1 MKKRDF
7 WTAVIGVSIIYIGLC
22 FWIYFRIES
31 QLSRSVSLVEKEQK
45 CPRAYS
51 PRHAHFSG
59 NTVAVRQIS
68 TTWPTCQAKLT
79 AEQHGVDIQMESE
92 WSSIKVAYPKFILTV
107 SGWVPD
113 LQVPSY
119 TAKGGDRPLHVIVV
133 PHSHQDPGWLSTF
146 SQYYNSYTKETLDSA
161 VEQLMKQPTWKFIWA
176 EMIFLARWWETASQ
190 EKKEK
195 FLKLVADGRLEIV
208 TAGWVMSDEANV
220 HYEAMLDQL
229 IEGHQWLK
237 SNIGVEAKTGWSI
250 DQFGYSP
257 TMPYL
262 MKNSGIENLVIQRVH
277 YSVKKHLAAGRN
289 LEFHWRQA
297 WASGVESD
305 LFCHVMPFLS
315 YSIMYSCGPEP
326 HVCCKFDFDRTK
338 CLRGKKPIEPDDVSD
353 TNVEQLSWELWEQLQ
368 KKAHLYKSN
377 VLLVPHGD
385 DFRYS
390 SPSEWNKQLT
400 NLEKMFTFMN
410 SKTDFHIKIEFGT
423 LSDYFSAL
431 EKDKPHFTHESPF
444 PSLSGDFFPYT
455 DRSDQ
460 YWSGYFTSR
469 PLYKHIT
476 RVLQAKIR
484 LLDIWY
490 TLCYVRA
497 VRRHKTAVV
506 TFLRERFS
514 VLVSTRRA
522 NGHFQ
527 HHDAITGTSSSAVTK
542 DYAQILLNAM
552 EQADAMIG
560 AVTTILMTDGPL
572 EEGAITSHIK
582 PNEEWKHFDEPPM
595 RNAFEVNEKRTV
607 IISNPLTTRRR
618 EVVRVTTLSPDVTVT
633 DADLGIVLHQI
644 NPVLT
649 SDFNIDLNRFEVAFL
664 VDLPP
669 LSVKKYFLQP
679 SKDAERSQARV
690 SAFNTNLAEDFKKS
704 RFRVSTGQQP
714 RVLELDNGYYRVS
727 FSPCTGFLEHVHRK
741 VDDWMYEVQL
751 KMMTYDTGSWFKDK
765 SGAYTFQPNGPA
777 TELDIEY
784 PEMIMVDGPV
794 MSAVY
799 TSVPGILHSATLY
812 KVEGSAVAGLHLEN
826 LVNLNSDR
834 WDNKELVMRLDSSI
848 YNREHSICTDLN
860 GFQMHRK
867 QYQSKL
873 TMQGNFHPLSTAAY
887 IEDSLGSRLTLL
899 TAETHGVANLEP
911 GWLEVVLD
919 RRLMQG
925 DWRGLNEGVKNNM
938 PTPSHFVLMLE
949 KSRTKL
955 DAGPPVPACFPSATS
970 HLLSQS
976 LLHPLSV
983 GVVNTGGDAL
993 GTRYLSQLSLV
1004 RQPLPPA
1011 LGLVNLRTLRVN
1023 DTVAVTSLLIV
1034 HQAGLDCDV
1043 TETLEDEQTIQE
1055 SPSVKLFEDVN
1066 VVSAFETNLNGLKIK
1081 KKLTS
1086 YEMNVPP
1093 MELKT
1098 FKLSLG

>member
-7 WTAVIGVSIIYIGLC
+7 WTAVVVVSIIYIGLS
-22 FWIYFRIES
+22 FWIYFRLES
-31 QLSRSVSLVEKEQK
+31 QLSRAVSLKKQEEK

-59 NTVAVRQIS
+59 NTAAVRQIS

-79 AEQHGVDIQMESE
+79 ADQHGVDIQMERE
-92 WSSIKVAYPKFILTV
+92 WAFIKVAYPKFILTV

-113 LQVPSY
+113 LQVPYY
-119 TAKGGDRPLHVIVV
+119 TVKGGDRPLHVIVV

-146 SQYYNSYTKETLDSA
+146 SQYYDSYTKGTLDNA
-161 VEQLMKQPTWKFIWA
+161 VEQLTKNPTWKFIWA
-176 EMIFLARWWETASQ
+176 EMIFLAKWWETASQ
-190 EKKEK
+190 ETKDK
-195 FLKLVADGRLEIV
+195 FLKLVSEGRLEIV
-208 TAGWVMSDEANV
+208 TAGWVMSDEGNV

-229 IEGHQWLK
+229 IEGQQWLN
-237 SNIGVEAKTGWSI
+237 SNIGVEAKTGWSV

-257 TMPYL
+257 TMTYL
-262 MKNSGIENLVIQRVH
+262 MKNTGIENLVIQRVH
-277 YSVKKHLAAGRN
+277 YSIKKHLAATRN
-289 LEFHWRQA
+289 LEFNWRQA
-297 WASGVESD
+297 WASDVEND

-326 HVCCKFDFDRTK
+326 HVCCKFDFQKDK
-338 CLRGKKPIEPDDVSD
+338 CLRGKKTIKPEVV
-353 TNVEQLSWELWEQLQ
+353 TEKNVEKLSWELWEQLQ

-385 DFRYS
+385 DFRYFS
-390 SPSEWNKQLT
+390 ESEWTKQLT
-400 NLEKMFTFMN
+400 NLEKIFTFMN
-410 SKTDFHIKIEFGT
+410 SKSDFHIKIEFGT
-423 LSDYFSAL
+423 LRDYFTAL
-431 EKDKPHFTHESPF
+431 EKDKPHFTDKSPF

-476 RVLQAKIR
+476 RVLQAKVR

-490 TLCYVRA
+490 TLCYARA
-497 VRRHKTAVV
+497 MRRQKTAVV
-506 TFLRERFS
+506 SFLRERFPIVVS
-514 VLVSTRRA
+514 VRRA

-527 HHDAITGTSSSAVTK
+527 HHDAITGTSSSSVTK
-542 DYAQILLNAM
+542 DYANILLYAM
-552 EQADAMIG
+552 EKADAVIG
-560 AVTTILMTDGPL
+560 AITTIFMTDGPL
-572 EEGAITSHIK
+572 EEGGITSHIT
-582 PNEEWKHFDEPPM
+582 PIEEWKHFDEPLM
-595 RNAFEVNEKRTV
+595 RNAFNVDEKRTV

-618 EVVRVTTLSPDVTVT
+618 EVVRITTLSPRCCI
-633 DADLGIVLHQI
+633 L
-644 NPVLT
+644 
-649 SDFNIDLNRFEVAFL
+649 VAFM

-669 LSVKKYFLQP
+669 LSMKTFYLTP
-679 SKDAERSQARV
+679 SKNAERSFARV
-690 SAFNTNLAEDFKKS
+690 SAFNTNFAEDFKKT
-704 RFRVSTGQQP
+704 RFRISTGQHP
-714 RVLELDNGYYRVS
+714 RVLELDNGYYRLS
-727 FSPCTGFLEHVHRK
+727 FSPCTGFLQHVHRK

-784 PEMIMVDGPV
+784 PEMMMVDGPV

-799 TSVPGILHSATLY
+799 TSVSGILHSATVF
-812 KVEGSAVAGLHLEN
+812 KVEGSTVAGLHLEN
-826 LVNLNSDR
+826 LVNLNSEH

-899 TAETHGVANLEP
+899 TTETHGVANLEP

-919 RRLMQG
+919 RRRLMQG

-949 KSRTKL
+949 KSRRKL
-955 DAGPPVPACFPSATS
+955 DAGPPVPACFLSPTS

-983 GVVNTGGDAL
+983 GVVKTGGDAL
-993 GTRYLSQLSLV
+993 GTRYLPQLSLV
-1004 RQPLPPA
+1004 NKSLPPA
-1011 LGLVNLRTLRVN
+1011 LGLVNLRTLGVN
-1023 DTVAVTSLLIV
+1023 DTQAVTSLLIV
-1034 HQAGLDCDV
+1034 HRAGLDCDV
-1043 TETLEDEQTIQE
+1043 TETLEDEQNMQE
-1055 SPSVKLFEDVN
+1055 SPNLKLFEDVN
-1066 VVSAFETNLNGLKIK
+1066 IVSALETNLNGLKIK
-1081 KKLTS
+1081 KKMSS

-1093 MELKT
+1093 MELRT